1 MYYIFSMLA
10 KCFNDSIN
18 ILNEFYMF
26 TFSNIN
32 CFFHKS
38 QRASLWCEWTKFQG
52 NKNFAHVYL
61 PLRYITDRKN
71 KENGNQQ
78 MNNIEHR
85 ITLNF
90 LKIVMIIETPDN
102 VINNKK
108 CYSNVALQLNSVNIR
123 KFDGLKCDVNR
134 IFHWKI
140 SELHKRYRKVFWQD
154 LQRPSEEGSVLYL
167 QINE

>member
-1 MYYIFSMLA
+1 
-10 KCFNDSIN
+10 
-18 ILNEFYMF
+18 
-26 TFSNIN
+26 
-32 CFFHKS
+32 
-38 QRASLWCEWTKFQG
+38 
-52 NKNFAHVYL
+52 
-61 PLRYITDRKN
+61 
-71 KENGNQQ
+71 

-134 IFHWKI
+134 IFH
-140 SELHKRYRKVFWQD
+140 
-154 LQRPSEEGSVLYL
+154 
-167 QINE
+167 